1 VAAKKSA
8 SSPKVTL
15 KVKRG
20 VARTDGW
27 ENATTGMGT
36 ARDKTMAGY
45 YMPDATLNLDW
56 QQLEALY
63 YGDDVA
69 ARIVDALVDDSFRKG
84 FCLDF
89 PDDPEMGSDFY
100 EWAQDTFDV
109 NGTWSQ
115 AAKWGRLYGGSILI
129 VGADDG
135 QELDQPLNLN
145 RVRDVTWLLPVDSRF
160 ATPLSL
166 YTALGPKLGKVEVYQ
181 VTMGTGSNMTSVRV
195 HESRCIRFGGVPV
208 DWQRARRLNF
218 WDQTVLQQPYEA
230 MRKFAQDNQA
240 ASVMLADASQGVFKI
255 QGLIS
260 MLAGNQ
266 RQKLH
271 DRMTLV
277 DMSRSTARAV
287 LLDAEKEDFTKV
299 ATSFAGLPDMLDRSM
314 QRLSQATGMPVSILM
329 GRSAAGMNATGDL
342 DLASWYQQ
350 VSSYQSN
357 KVTRPLSRLLTLL
370 SMAKSCPARGRVDGP
385 VKTKW
390 HPLYVPTNKEDAEAY
405 KTRAEADNIYITAAV
420 LDPAQVAISRFGG
433 RDYSTGSIKV
443 DVEALE
449 AELEAKANFEPPPPG
464 TLPPAPDPKAL
475 PAKGATAEEE
485 PAEPDDNGP
494 KA

>member
-8 SSPKVTL
+8 PSSKVTL

-20 VARTDGW
+20 VTRADGW
-27 ENATTGMGT
+27 ENPTTGLGT
-36 ARDKTMAGY
+36 SRDKTMAGY
-45 YMPDATLNLDW
+45 YMPDPSLNLDW

-63 YGDDVA
+63 YGDDVS
-69 ARIVDALVDDSFRKG
+69 ARIVDAVVDDTFRKG
-84 FCLDF
+84 YCLDL
-89 PDDPEMGSDFY
+89 PDDPELASDFY
-100 EWAQDTFDV
+100 EWAQETFDL
-109 NGTWSQ
+109 NATWSQ
-115 AAKWGRLYGGSILI
+115 AAKWGRLYGGTILL

-135 QELDQPLNLN
+135 QELDQPLNIN
-145 RVRDVTWLLPVDSRF
+145 RVRDVTWLLGVDSRF
-160 ATPLSL
+160 ATPVSL
-166 YTALGPKLGKVEVYQ
+166 YTELGPKLGKVEVYR
-181 VTMGTGSNMTSVRV
+181 VTMGAGNSMASAMV

-240 ASVMLADASQGVFKI
+240 ASVMMSDASQGVFKI

-266 RQKLH
+266 RAKLH
-271 DRMTLV
+271 ERMQLV
-277 DMSRSTARAV
+277 DMSRSTARAI
-287 LLDAEKEDFTKV
+287 LLDADKEEFTKQ
-299 ATSFAGLPDMLDRSM
+299 ATSFAGMPDMLDRSM

-342 DLASWYQQ
+342 DLATWFQQ

-370 SMAKSCPARGRVDGP
+370 SMAKACPARGKLKGSA
-385 VKTKW
+385 KLKW

-405 KTRAEADNIYITAAV
+405 KTRAEADNIYITASV

-433 RDYSTGSIKV
+433 RDYSTGTVQV
-443 DVEALE
+443 DVDALE
-449 AELEAKANFEPPPPG
+449 AELEAKANFDPPPPG
-464 TLPPAPDPKAL
+464 TPPVPADPKAL
-475 PAKGATAEEE
+475 PPKEGED
-485 PAEPDDNGP
+485 PAEPDDAP
-494 KA
+494 A